1 MLVDTDVLI
10 DYLRSRPE
18 AVRFLE
24 DNVDLI
30 SISAVS
36 VAELFQGVR
45 EGPERIKLSMMLSAL
60 TILPLTDEI
69 AELAG
74 IYRRDFRSSSGCGLA
89 DCMIAATASFHDL
102 DLVTLN
108 ARHFAMLKRVIVPYV
123 KS

>member
-45 EGPERIKLSMMLSAL
+45 EGPERIKFSMMLSAL
-60 TILPLTDEI
+60 TI
-69 AELAG
+69 
-74 IYRRDFRSSSGCGLA
+74 RDFRSSSGCGLA
-89 DCMIAATASFHDL
+89 ECMIAATASFHDL